1 MSKTRTF
8 VGVFLSTVVGLC
20 LIGNKKVATPP
31 SRSPAPAITMPAPMP
46 EPAAPQKRRVM
57 AVRVLIVKHSRES
70 MADMDARL
78 ATESAEKAAG
88 MGLDI
93 RVVGNVWHTTS
104 ARNGLK
110 EVISEHMKK
119 AAKDGDTFLVH
130 TIGHGGPTGVLQNLG
145 QRADVVKAI
154 AEAAKENRQRTLWWQ
169 LSCYAS
175 ANLPRLDTLDPDQQN
190 LLSILSS
197 SNSREQSEARTQ
209 ARIMGLVFAALA
221 GHDGKIDPD
230 GDNSV
235 SGRELRNF
243 LNGIDGMQRGS
254 LLLTRDEDDPI
265 FGGAVRKTMTFAEAQ
280 WFGP

>member
-1 MSKTRTF
+1 M
-8 VGVFLSTVVGLC
+8 STVVGLC